1 MPLYSTKTRDCFL
14 MKTWRALQMGSG
26 ERPAVTLTKCNKVLR
41 ARRSSVNSTEMYEAS
56 PTEVTFKP
64 SSSLLSMQWIH
75 ITNLKMSVKSAWE
88 ASLPHMK
95 KQQNNCKQQSCGQSC
110 FEASHQGCNV
120 AVRRPEQVLN
130 RCQRRRGFTML
141 NKLLLWEYSLPWN
154 ELTVANLNMFDI
166 KPLDWS
172 IFKVH
177 TQKKKTVL

>member
-56 PTEVTFKP
+56 PTEVTFKA

-95 KQQNNCKQQSCGQSC
+95 K
-110 FEASHQGCNV
+110 
-120 AVRRPEQVLN
+120 
-130 RCQRRRGFTML
+130 
-141 NKLLLWEYSLPWN
+141 
-154 ELTVANLNMFDI
+154 
-166 KPLDWS
+166 
-172 IFKVH
+172 
-177 TQKKKTVL
+177 KKTIANSKVVVKAALRPATKVVTLQYADQSKFWIDVNGEEALLCWINCFYGNTAYHEMNWQWLI

>member
-56 PTEVTFKP
+56 PTEVTFKA
-64 SSSLLSMQWIH
+64 SSSLLSMQWI
-75 ITNLKMSVKSAWE
+75 TSQTWRWVLNLHGKLLCLTW
-88 ASLPHMK
+88 K
-95 KQQNNCKQQSCGQSC
+95 KQNNCKQQSCGQSC

-177 TQKKKTVL
+177 TQKKKSVL